1 MDRRGKWFQ
10 GILTLQM
17 LIMLIFAFGII
28 YNADVVCLISL
39 IAWGWSVLMAQTSY
53 DNLLERIEDLEKK
66 KEDDENGD

>member
-53 DNLLERIEDLEKK
+53 DNLLERIKDLEKK